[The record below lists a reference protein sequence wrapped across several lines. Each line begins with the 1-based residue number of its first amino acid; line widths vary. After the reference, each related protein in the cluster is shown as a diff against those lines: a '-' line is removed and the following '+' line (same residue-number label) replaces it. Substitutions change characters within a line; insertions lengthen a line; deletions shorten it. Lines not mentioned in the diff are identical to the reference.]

1 MELCDM
7 EYRQHQLDNGLE
19 ILAECNPQAYT
30 SAFGFFVRTG
40 ARDETPEVG
49 GVSHFLEHM
58 VFKGTPNRTAAQVN
72 LELDEMGSSSN
83 ARTSEES
90 TIYHA
95 AVLPEFQTQVVEL
108 LSDIM
113 RPSLRKEDFETEK
126 QVIIE
131 EIKMYDDQPPYGGYE
146 RIMAEFFGDHPLGQ
160 SVLGTVDT
168 VSALTPDNMMSYFEQ
183 RYSPSNICFAGAG
196 NIDFDRLIQDVEQ
209 CCGQWKKFAPA
220 RSKDAAKYRTGFTAI
235 HKPSSYQQY
244 ILQMAPGPSSEEE
257 IRYATGVMS
266 AIIGDDSGSR
276 LYWEFLDSGL
286 AESAGMGAYDYQ
298 GSGAIM
304 SFICCAPEQT
314 QSNLDRLTNLQREIR
329 EQGITQKELDL
340 AKRKIASHI
349 VLASE
354 RTNSRMFSVGAQW
367 LCEQPFKPV
376 AEIAS
381 IYESLTLDQVNQA
394 LAAYPLDQN
403 MTVTVGPCENL
414 TAAI

>member
-1 MELCDM
+1 M
-7 EYRQHQLDNGLE
+7 EYRQHKLDNGLE
-19 ILAECNPQAYT
+19 ILAECNPQAYL

-40 ARDETPEVG
+40 SRDETLDVS

-72 LELDEMGSSSN
+72 LELDEMGSASN

-95 AVLPEFQTQVVEL
+95 AVLPEFQTDIVSL

-113 RPSLRKEDFETEK
+113 RPSLRLEDFETEK

-131 EIKMYDDQPPYGGYE
+131 EIKMYEDQPPYGGYE
-146 RIMAEFFGDHPLGQ
+146 RIMSEYFGKHPLGQ

-168 VSALTPDNMMSYFEQ
+168 VSALTPEGMMNYFEQ
-183 RYSPSNICFAGAG
+183 RYSPSNICFAAAG
-196 NIDFDRLIQDVEQ
+196 DINFDKLVEDIER
-209 CCGQWKKFAPA
+209 CCGNWQKHDQA
-220 RSKDAAKYRTGFTAI
+220 RTKSKADYQTGFVTM
-235 HKPSSYQQY
+235 HKPTAHQQY
-244 ILQMAPGPSSEEE
+244 ILQLAPGPASEEK
-257 IRYATGVMS
+257 IRYATAVMA

-276 LYWEFLDSGL
+276 MYWEFLDSGL

-304 SFICCAPEQT
+304 TYVCCSPDEAQA
-314 QSNLDRLTNLQREIR
+314 NLDRLTSLQRKIR
-329 EQGITQKELDL
+329 DEGITQKELDL

-354 RTNSRMFSVGAQW
+354 RTNSRMFSIGAQW
-367 LCEQPFKPV
+367 LCEQKFKTSG
-376 AEIAS
+376 EIAA
-381 IYESLTLDQVNQA
+381 IYESLTLDEINEA
-394 LAAYPLDQN
+394 LANYPLDKN
-403 MTVTVGPCENL
+403 MTVTVGPCDSL
-414 TAAI
+414 TAVA

>member
-1 MELCDM
+1 M
-7 EYRQHQLDNGLE
+7 EYRQHRLENGLN

-40 ARDETPEVG
+40 ARDETLEIS

-58 VFKGTPNRTAAQVN
+58 VFKGTPNRSAAQVN

-83 ARTSEES
+83 ARTGEES

-95 AVLPEFQTQVVEL
+95 AVLPEFQGQVVEL

-113 RPSLRKEDFETEK
+113 RPSLRIDDFETEK

-146 RIMAEFFGDHPLGQ
+146 RLMSEFFGKHPLGQ
-160 SVLGTVDT
+160 SVLGTVESVT
-168 VSALTPDNMMSYFEQ
+168 ELNPESMMSYFKE

-196 NIDFDRLIQDVEQ
+196 KIDFDKLVEDLDRHCGGWTPFSPKRLTKRADY
-209 CCGQWKKFAPA
+209 
-220 RSKDAAKYRTGFTAI
+220 RSGFVSM
-235 HKPSSYQQY
+235 HKPNSHQQY
-244 ILQMAPGPSSEEE
+244 ILQMAAGPSSEQEN
-257 IRYATGVMS
+257 RFATAVMS
-266 AIIGDDSGSR
+266 SIIGDDSGSR

-286 AESAGMGAYDYQ
+286 AESAGMGGYDYQ

-304 SFICCAPEQT
+304 SFICCSPEQA
-314 QSNLDRLTNLQREIR
+314 QENLGRLAKLQQKIR
-329 EQGITQKELDL
+329 KEGITQKELNL

-354 RTNSRMFSVGAQW
+354 RTNSRMFSIGAQW
-367 LCEQPFKPV
+367 LTQETFKTV
-376 AEIAS
+376 AEIAV
-381 IYESLTLDQVNQA
+381 IYESVTLDQVNEA
-394 LAAYPLDQN
+394 LEAYPLDQN

-414 TAAI
+414 TAPH

>member
-1 MELCDM
+1 MK
-7 EYRQHQLDNGLE
+7 YRQHRLENGLS

-40 ARDETPEVG
+40 ARDETSEIS

-58 VFKGTPNRTAAQVN
+58 VFKGTPNRSAAQVN

-95 AVLPEFQTQVVEL
+95 AVLPEFQGQVVEL

-113 RPSLRKEDFETEK
+113 RPSLRIDDFETEK

-146 RIMAEFFGDHPLGQ
+146 RLMSEFFGKHPLGQ
-160 SVLGTVDT
+160 SVLGTVDSVT
-168 VSALTPDNMMSYFEQ
+168 ELNPESMMSYFKE

-196 NIDFDRLIQDVEQ
+196 KIDFDKLVKDLDRH
-209 CCGQWKKFAPA
+209 CGGWTPFSPK
-220 RSKDAAKYRTGFTAI
+220 RSTKRADYRSGFVSM
-235 HKPSSYQQY
+235 HKPNSHQQY
-244 ILQMAPGPSSEEE
+244 ILQMAAGPSSEQEN
-257 IRYATGVMS
+257 RFATAVMS
-266 AIIGDDSGSR
+266 SIIGDDGGSR

-286 AESAGMGAYDYQ
+286 AESAGMSGYDYQ

-304 SFICCAPEQT
+304 SFICCSPEQA
-314 QSNLDRLTNLQREIR
+314 QENLGRLAKLQQKIR
-329 EQGITQKELDL
+329 KEGITEKELNL

-354 RTNSRMFSVGAQW
+354 RTNSRMFSIGAQW
-367 LCEQPFKPV
+367 LTQESFKTV
-376 AEIAS
+376 AEIAV
-381 IYESLTLDQVNQA
+381 IYESVTLDQVNEA
-394 LAAYPLDQN
+394 LEAYPLDQN

-414 TAAI
+414 TAPT

>member
-1 MELCDM
+1 M
-7 EYRQHQLDNGLE
+7 EYRQHKLENGLE
-19 ILAECNPQAYT
+19 ILAECNREAYT

-40 ARDETPEVG
+40 SRDETHEVS

-95 AVLPEFQTQVVEL
+95 AVLPEFQTPVVEL

-113 RPSLRKEDFETEK
+113 RPSLRLEDFETEK

-146 RIMAEFFGDHPLGQ
+146 RVMAEYFGDHPLGQ

-168 VSALTPDNMMSYFEQ
+168 VTALTPDGMMNYFEQ
-183 RYSPSNICFAGAG
+183 RYSPSNICFSAAG
-196 NIDFDRLIQDVEQ
+196 NIEFDELVEDIER
-209 CCGQWKKFAPA
+209 CCGHWKKFNPERNKHKA
-220 RSKDAAKYRTGFTAI
+220 DYRNGFVNI
-235 HKPSSYQQY
+235 HKPTAHQQY
-244 ILQMAPGPSSEEE
+244 ILQMAPGPSSEED
-257 IRYATGVMS
+257 IRYATSVMS
-266 AIIGDDSGSR
+266 AIIGDDGGSR

-286 AESAGMGAYDYQ
+286 AESAGMGSYDYQ
-298 GSGAIM
+298 GNGAIM
-304 SFICCAPEQT
+304 TFLCCAPEQA
-314 QSNLDRLTNLQREIR
+314 QANLERLTALQSKIR

-354 RTNSRMFSVGAQW
+354 RTNSRMFSIGAQW
-367 LCEQPFKPV
+367 LCEQPFKTV
-376 AEIAS
+376 TEIAA
-381 IYESLTLDQVNQA
+381 IYEGLTLDQVNQA
-394 LAAYPLDQN
+394 LAAYPLEEN
-403 MTVTVGPCENL
+403 MTVAVGPCDNMNSV
-414 TAAI
+414 A

>member
-1 MELCDM
+1 M
-7 EYRQHQLDNGLE
+7 EYRQHQLENGLQVH
-19 ILAECNPQAYT
+19 AECNPMAYS

-40 ARDETPEVG
+40 SRDETHEVS

-58 VFKGTPNRTAAQVN
+58 VFKGTPNRSAAQVN

-95 AVLPEFQTQVVEL
+95 SVLPEFQTDVVEL

-113 RPSLRKEDFETEK
+113 RPSLRLEDFETEK

-146 RIMAEFFGDHPLGQ
+146 KIMSEYFGDHPLGQ

-168 VSALTPDNMMSYFEQ
+168 VSAMTPEGMMQYFEQ
-183 RYSPSNICFAGAG
+183 RYSPSNICLAAAGD
-196 NIDFDRLIQDVEQ
+196 IDFDKLVEELDR
-209 CCGQWKKFAPA
+209 CCGHWKKFAPEREKHKA
-220 RSKDAAKYRTGFTAI
+220 DYQTGFVTM
-235 HKPSSYQQY
+235 HKPTASQQY
-244 ILQMAPGPSSEEE
+244 ILQMAAGPSSEED
-257 IRYATGVMS
+257 IRYATGVMA
-266 AIIGDDSGSR
+266 AIIGDDGGSR

-286 AESAGMGAYDYQ
+286 AESAGMGSYDYQ

-304 SFICCAPEQT
+304 TFLCCSPDQA
-314 QSNLDRLTNLQREIR
+314 QSNLERLTKLQRKIQ

-367 LCEQPFKPV
+367 LCEQPFKTV
-376 AEIAS
+376 GEIAA
-381 IYESLTLDQVNQA
+381 IYESLTLDQVNNA
-394 LAAYPLDQN
+394 IAKYPLDQN
-403 MTVTVGPCENL
+403 MTVTVGPCDNL
-414 TAAI
+414 TQVS

>member
-1 MELCDM
+1 M

-40 ARDETPEVG
+40 SRDETREVA

-72 LELDEMGSSSN
+72 LELDEIGSSSN

-95 AVLPEFQTQVVEL
+95 SVLPEFQTNVTEL

-113 RPSLRKEDFETEK
+113 RPSLRLEDFETEK

-146 RIMAEFFGDHPLGQ
+146 RVMAEYFGDHPLGQ
-160 SVLGTVDT
+160 SVLGTVDS
-168 VSALTPDNMMSYFEQ
+168 VAALTPEGMMEYFEQ
-183 RYSPSNICFAGAG
+183 RYSPSNICFAAAG
-196 NIDFDRLIQDVEQ
+196 NVNFEKLVEDVER
-209 CCGQWKKFAPA
+209 CCGHWKKFSPE
-220 RSKDAAKYRTGFTAI
+220 RMKAKAEYRQGFVTL
-235 HKPSSYQQY
+235 HKPNANQQY
-244 ILQMAPGPSSEEE
+244 ILQMAPGPSSEQK
-257 IRYATGVMS
+257 IRYATSVMS
-266 AIIGDDSGSR
+266 AIIGDDGGSR
-276 LYWEFLDSGL
+276 LYWEFLDTGL
-286 AESAGMGAYDYQ
+286 AESAGMGSYDYQ

-304 SFICCAPEQT
+304 TYLCCSPDQA
-314 QSNLDRLTNLQREIR
+314 QSNLERLTNLQRKISSE
-329 EQGITQKELDL
+329 GITQKELDL

-354 RTNSRMFSVGAQW
+354 RTGSRMFFIGGQW
-367 LCEQPFKPV
+367 LCEQPFQTV
-376 AEIAS
+376 AQIAE
-381 IYESLTLDQVNQA
+381 IYESLTLEEVNQA
-394 LAAYPLDQN
+394 LADYPLDKN
-403 MTVTVGPCENL
+403 MTVAVGPCDNL
-414 TAAI
+414 TAVA

>member
-1 MELCDM
+1 MK
-7 EYRQHQLDNGLE
+7 YNQHTLDNGLQ

-40 ARDETPEVG
+40 SRDETPEVG

-58 VFKGTPNRTAAQVN
+58 VFKGTPNRSAAQVN

-113 RPSLRKEDFETEK
+113 RPSLRTEDFEMEK

-146 RIMAEFFGDHPLGQ
+146 RIMSEYFGDHPLGQ

-168 VSALTPDNMMSYFEQ
+168 VSAMTPEGMMAYFEQ
-183 RYSPSNICFAGAG
+183 RYSPTNICFAGAG
-196 NIDFDRLIQDVEQ
+196 NIDFDQLVRDVDK
-209 CCGQWKKFAPA
+209 CCGHWQTFSPSRNKQKA
-220 RSKDAAKYRTGFTAI
+220 DYQTGFINI

-244 ILQMAPGPSSEEE
+244 ILQLAPGPSSEDD
-257 IRYATGVMS
+257 IRYATAVMS
-266 AIIGDDSGSR
+266 SIIGDDSGSK

-286 AESAGMGAYDYQ
+286 AESAGMGSYDYQ

-304 SFICCAPEQT
+304 TYLCCAPEQA
-314 QSNLDRLTNLQREIR
+314 QENLERLTKLQQRIR
-329 EQGITQKELDL
+329 EEGITQKELDL
-340 AKRKIASHI
+340 AKRKIAAHI

-354 RTNSRMFSVGAQW
+354 RTQSRMFSVGSQW
-367 LCEQPFKPV
+367 LCEQAFKPV
-376 AEIAS
+376 GEIAS
-381 IYESLTLDQVNQA
+381 IYESLTLDQVNEA
-394 LAAYPLDQN
+394 LQSFPLDKN
-403 MTVTVGPCENL
+403 MTVAVGPCEEL
-414 TAAI
+414 VAVG

>member
-1 MELCDM
+1 M
-7 EYRQHQLDNGLE
+7 EYKQHTLDNGLQ

-40 ARDETPEVG
+40 SRDETPEVG

-58 VFKGTPNRTAAQVN
+58 VFKGTPNRSAAQVN

-95 AVLPEFQTQVVEL
+95 AVLPEFQTQVVDL

-146 RIMAEFFGDHPLGQ
+146 RIMAEYFGDHPLGQ
-160 SVLGTVDT
+160 SVLGTVET
-168 VSALTPDNMMSYFEQ
+168 VTGLTPESMMEYFEQ
-183 RYSPSNICFAGAG
+183 RYSPANICLAATG
-196 NIDFDRLIQDVEQ
+196 NVDFSQLIEDVER
-209 CCGQWKKFAPA
+209 CCGDWKKFSPN
-220 RSKDAAKYRTGFTAI
+220 RSKQKADYRSGFVSI

-244 ILQMAPGPSSEEE
+244 ILQMAPGPSSEDE
-257 IRYATGVMS
+257 IRYATSVMS

-286 AESAGMGAYDYQ
+286 AESAGMGSYDYQ

-304 SFICCAPEQT
+304 TFICCAPEQA
-314 QSNLDRLTNLQREIR
+314 QENMERLMKLQRRVRDE
-329 EQGITQKELDL
+329 GITQKELDL

-354 RTNSRMFSVGAQW
+354 RTQSRMFSVGAQW
-367 LCEQPFKPV
+367 LCEQSFKTV
-376 AEIAS
+376 AEIAR
-381 IYESLTLDQVNQA
+381 IYESLTLEQVNEA
-394 LAAYPLDQN
+394 LQAYPLDQN
-403 MTVTVGPCENL
+403 MTVAVGPCDDL
-414 TAAI
+414 KAVA

>member
-1 MELCDM
+1 M
-7 EYRQHQLDNGLE
+7 EYQQHLLDNGLE
-19 ILAECNPQAYT
+19 ILAEVSPQAYT

-40 ARDETPEVG
+40 ARDETPAVG

-83 ARTSEES
+83 ARTGEES

-95 AVLPEFQTQVVEL
+95 SVLPEFQTPVVDL

-113 RPSLRKEDFETEK
+113 RPSLREEDFETEK

-146 RIMAEFFGDHPLGQ
+146 RIMAEYFGDHPLGQ

-168 VSALTPDNMMSYFEQ
+168 VSALTAEGMMTYFEQ
-183 RYSPSNICFAGAG
+183 RYSPANICFAGAG
-196 NIDFDRLIQDVEQ
+196 NIDFEKLVDDIDR
-209 CCGQWKKFAPA
+209 CCGHWKEFAPE
-220 RSKDAAKYRTGFTAI
+220 RSKEKANYRTGFVSM
-235 HKPSSYQQY
+235 HKPNSYQQY
-244 ILQMAPGPSSEEE
+244 ILQLAEGPSSEEE
-257 IRYATGVMS
+257 VRYATSVMS

-298 GSGAIM
+298 GSGSIM
-304 SFICCAPEQT
+304 TFICCAPEEAQA
-314 QSNLDRLTNLQREIR
+314 NLERLTRLQRKIR
-329 EQGITQKELDL
+329 EEGITQKELDL

-354 RTNSRMFSVGAQW
+354 RTNSRMFSIGAQW
-367 LCEQPFKPV
+367 LCEQPYKTV
-376 AEIAS
+376 AEIAE
-381 IYESLTLDQVNQA
+381 IYESLTLQQINEA
-394 LAAYPLDQN
+394 LAAYPLDKN
-403 MTVTVGPCENL
+403 MTVAVGPCADLQSVE
-414 TAAI
+414 

>member
-1 MELCDM
+1 M

-40 ARDETPEVG
+40 SRDETPEVS

-72 LELDEMGSSSN
+72 LELDEMGSASN
-83 ARTSEES
+83 ARTGEES

-95 AVLPEFQTQVVEL
+95 AVLPEFQTPVVEL

-113 RPSLRKEDFETEK
+113 RPSLRQEDFETEK

-146 RIMAEFFGDHPLGQ
+146 KIMSQYFGDHPLGQ

-168 VSALTPDNMMSYFEQ
+168 VSALTPENMMAYFEE
-183 RYSPSNICFAGAG
+183 RYSPSNICFAAAG
-196 NIDFDRLIQDVEQ
+196 NIDFDKLVEDIDR
-209 CCGQWKKFAPA
+209 CCGSWEKFSPNRNKRIAN
-220 RSKDAAKYRTGFTAI
+220 YQTGFTSL
-235 HKPSSYQQY
+235 HKPNSHQQY
-244 ILQMAPGPSSEEE
+244 ILQLAPGPSSEED
-257 IRYATGVMS
+257 IRHATAVMTS
-266 AIIGDDSGSR
+266 IIGDDGGSR

-286 AESAGMGAYDYQ
+286 AESAGMGTYDYQ
-298 GSGAIM
+298 GSGSIM
-304 SFICCAPEQT
+304 TFICCAPEQA
-314 QSNLDRLTNLQREIR
+314 QANLERLTTLQRKIR
-329 EQGITQKELDL
+329 DDGITQKELDL

-354 RTNSRMFSVGAQW
+354 RTNSRMFSIGSQW
-367 LCEQPFKPV
+367 LVEQPYKTV
-376 AEIAS
+376 GEIAA
-381 IYESLTLDQVNQA
+381 IYDALTIDQVNQA
-394 LAAYPLDQN
+394 LQAYPLDQN
-403 MTVTVGPCENL
+403 MTVTVGPCDDL
-414 TAAI
+414 KTV